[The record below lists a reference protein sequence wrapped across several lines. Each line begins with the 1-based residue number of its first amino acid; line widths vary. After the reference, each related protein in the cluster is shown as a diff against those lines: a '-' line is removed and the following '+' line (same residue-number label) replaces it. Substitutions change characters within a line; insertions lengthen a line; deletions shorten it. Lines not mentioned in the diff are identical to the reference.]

1 MPRVTFHKGEKFER
15 LERALANPERAL
27 KQIGAVMQAESLS
40 AFKLQALG
48 ASAWPERA
56 PVNVFG
62 IVADFALGRT
72 APLARRFERRPA
84 LVDTGRLRSSIAWQ
98 IVGTHAVE
106 VGTTV
111 EYAAV
116 HQFGGVS
123 KSARMTSPVR
133 QALWKWLRTQSTEIK
148 RRVGWVLNRKY
159 RDEQIEQRVP
169 PRPFLGITDTTRAAV
184 RKIIG
189 VEIME
194 TTA

>member
-15 LERALANPERAL
+15 IERALANPEKAL

-48 ASAWPERA
+48 GKQWPERA

-62 IVADFALGRT
+62 IISDFALGRD

-116 HQFGGVS
+116 HQFGGTA
-123 KSARMTSPVR
+123 KSARMTSPIR
-133 QALWKWLRTQSTEIK
+133 QALWKWLQKQSTEIK
-148 RRVGWVLNRKY
+148 RRVGWALNKKF
-159 RDEQIEQRVP
+159 RDQQIEQQVP
-169 PRPFLGITDTTRAAV
+169 ARPFLGVTDVTRAAV